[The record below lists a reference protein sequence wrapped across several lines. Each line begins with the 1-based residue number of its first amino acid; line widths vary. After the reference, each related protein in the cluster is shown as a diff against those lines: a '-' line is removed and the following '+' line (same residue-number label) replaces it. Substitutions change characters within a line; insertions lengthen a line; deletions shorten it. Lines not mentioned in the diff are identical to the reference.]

1 RVLSTPSWWEWI
13 LFALW
18 LAILVYLPFEVRT
31 TWRDRHKPLNR
42 GLMGPST
49 IPLTDIDDDTVRDI
63 AARHGERVP
72 AVKELR
78 ETYPGLSL
86 MDAAQLVDR
95 HRGM

>member
-1 RVLSTPSWWEWI
+1 
-13 LFALW
+13 
-18 LAILVYLPFEVRT
+18 
-31 TWRDRHKPLNR
+31 
-42 GLMGPST
+42 MGPST